1 MGSASQSSPALSMTI
16 VELQVD
22 EGHGMRRSRS
32 VARISG
38 ACDSNRRAPSEDRW
52 HNRLHAAK
60 ASART
65 CSLRREETSL
75 RHETRVPR
83 RRDFVANR
91 HIPIRGR
98 GPGARYPERSRA
110 LSPYPC
116 GSAVIPAHHLSLCP
130 AWPCTG
136 ACAAGCSPSS
146 PSRSWLRVR
155 HVRCAADAEA
165 TGGFARR
172 TRGPRR
178 PTTRGVGRAA
188 DRR

>member
-1 MGSASQSSPALSMTI
+1 MSAYTALRDVTQAARTSPPLRDSHQAW
-16 VELQVD
+16 EQ
-22 EGHGMRRSRS
+22 RRPM
-32 VARISG
+32 VQDARI
-38 ACDSNRRAPSEDRW
+38 
-52 HNRLHAAK
+52 
-60 ASART
+60 
-65 CSLRREETSL
+65 RREETSL

-188 DRR
+188 GRR